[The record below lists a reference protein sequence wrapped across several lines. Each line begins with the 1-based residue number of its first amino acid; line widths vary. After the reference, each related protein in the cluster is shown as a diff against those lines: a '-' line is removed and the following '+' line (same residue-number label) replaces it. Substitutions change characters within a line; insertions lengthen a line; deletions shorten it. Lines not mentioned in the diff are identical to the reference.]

1 MSEKPNSRGQRR
13 RQLEKQKKAK
23 QSSKTG
29 LFKKLIIAILV
40 VGIAGL
46 LFGGGL
52 FAFYASS
59 APELD
64 EELLKDPISTEFYDI
79 NDKLF
84 ATIGAENRKYISYDD
99 IPKSMENAILATEDV
114 RFYEH
119 SGLDFYRLGGAVL
132 ANITSGFGSQGASTL
147 TQQVIKNSFL
157 QNEKTLKRKAQEAYL
172 AYQLEKKYEKE
183 EIFEM
188 YFNKVLMSG
197 RIYGFGT
204 AANSFYGRDLNDL
217 ELHEVALLAGM
228 PQSPNNFNPFKNP
241 EAAEKRRNI
250 VLRLMEQHG
259 KITKE
264 EMETAQAIPISEG
277 LLAAEKVESASKTK
291 YDAYLDVVLNEID
304 EKGAGDSLSDG
315 LKVYTTLD
323 PQAQQTVEDSLRSEN
338 FPTESMQAGMSVID
352 TKTGAIVAIG
362 GGRDFGPERG
372 LNFAQD
378 RSDRQ
383 IGSTAKPLIDYGPA
397 IEYLNWSTGQTIVDE
412 EMTYSDR
419 DKTPIRNFDGK
430 FLGEMTAREA
440 LYRSRNIPAVKTFR
454 EVDLKERTKFAK
466 GLGINSDKLANE
478 SSAIGA
484 FSGINTIELAASYA
498 AFGNKGIYTEPYSI
512 RSIEYRDGKTKR
524 TFEPKATPAMKDSTA
539 YMITDMLRDV
549 VSNKRG
555 ASGAAA
561 AISGLDIAGK
571 TGTTN
576 YTKKELDDYGLNSS
590 YAPDVWFAGY
600 STNYSI
606 SVWTGYEKKSQGIN
620 TSDGNERTFA
630 QRLFKNVMSNI
641 SANKETANFKRPNSV
656 IEATIEV
663 GSSPLRLASEYTP
676 DELKQTE
683 LFVRGTEPT
692 QISEEYEKLEL
703 EAPTK
708 LKADYSE
715 GDQTAILSWDHKKPK
730 RGDNDIPVMF
740 EVAVAV
746 DGGAATILQT
756 TDQKGLIVQ
765 GVEPG
770 KSYTFTVTAVAEE
783 TRSEPATATLE
794 IKAEEVPVDEPG
806 EGEGNG
812 NGNGNG
818 NDGGDGD
825 DTGDGE
831 GDGTGDGEGEGDG
844 TGDGEGDGEGD
855 GTGDGTG
862 DGDGEGTTSGASTTP
877 PPSNEDDT
885 STNTTP

>member
-1 MSEKPNSRGQRR
+1 MSQKPNSRGQRR
-13 RQLEKQKKAK
+13 TELKKQKKAK
-23 QSSKTG
+23 KTSTSG
-29 LFKKLIIAILV
+29 LFKKIFMALV
-40 VGIAGL
+40 IVGLAGL
-46 LFGGGL
+46 LFGGAL

-59 APELD
+59 SPELD

-79 NDKLF
+79 NNKIF
-84 ATIGAENRKYISYDD
+84 ATIGAENRKYINYDD

-119 SGLDFYRLGGAVL
+119 TGIDFYRLGGAVL
-132 ANITSGFGSQGASTL
+132 ANITSGFGSQGASTI

-172 AYQLEKKYEKE
+172 AYQLESKYEKE

-228 PQSPNNFNPFKNP
+228 PQSPNNYNPFKNP

-250 VLRLMEQHG
+250 VLLLMEQHG

-264 EMETAQAIPISEG
+264 EMEAAQAIPVSEG

-304 EKGAGDSLSDG
+304 AIGAGDSLSDG

-323 PQAQQTVEDSLRSEN
+323 PQAQQAVENTLIGEN
-338 FPTESMQAGMSVID
+338 FPTENMQAGLTVVD

-362 GGRDFGPERG
+362 GGRNFGPERG
-372 LNFAQD
+372 LNYAQD
-378 RSDRQ
+378 RTDRQ

-397 IEYLNWSTGQTIVDE
+397 IEYLNWSTGHTLNDE
-412 EMTYSDR
+412 EMTYSDKE
-419 DKTPIRNFDGK
+419 KTPIRNFDGK
-430 FLGEMTAREA
+430 YLGEMTAREA
-440 LYRSRNIPAVKTFR
+440 LYRSRNVPAVQTYR
-454 EVDLKERTKFAK
+454 EVTLNNRIDFAN
-466 GLGINSDKLANE
+466 GLGIPKKNLENE

-484 FSGINTIELAASYA
+484 FTGINTIELAASYA
-498 AFGNKGIYTEPYSI
+498 AFGNNGIFTKPYSI

-524 TFEPKATPAMKDSTA
+524 TFEPEAAPAMKDSTA

-549 VSNKRG
+549 VSGKRG
-555 ASGAAA
+555 ASGSSAAVQ
-561 AISGLDIAGK
+561 GLDIAGK

-576 YTKKELDDYGLNSS
+576 YTQEEFDKYGLPSS

-606 SVWTGYEKKSQGIN
+606 AVWTGYEKREQGIN
-620 TSDGNERTFA
+620 TGDGNERTFA
-630 QRLFKNVMSNI
+630 QRIFKNVMTKI

-656 IEATIEV
+656 VEATIEL
-663 GSSPLRLASEYTP
+663 GTSPLRLASEYTP
-676 DELKQTE
+676 DELKSTE

-692 QISEEYEKLEL
+692 EVSEEYEQLEI
-703 EAPTK
+703 EAPTN
-708 LKADYSE
+708 LQANYSE
-715 GDQTAILSWDHKKPK
+715 GDQTAILSWEHTTPK
-730 RGDNDIPVMF
+730 RGETDIPAMY
-740 EVAVAV
+740 EVSVSV
-746 DGGAATILQT
+746 DGGESIVLDS

-765 GVEPG
+765 NVKPG
-770 KSYTFTVTAVAEE
+770 KTYTFSVVATAEE
-783 TRSEPATATLE
+783 VRSSPATTSLE
-794 IKAEEVPVDEPG
+794 IEAEEVPVEEEPG
-806 EGEGNG
+806 EG
-812 NGNGNG
+812 
-818 NDGGDGD
+818 D
-825 DTGDGE
+825 D
-831 GDGTGDGEGEGDG
+831 DGTGDGEGEGDGSGDGEGDG

-855 GTGDGTG
+855 GSGDGEGEGTGDGEGDGTGTGDGTG
-862 DGDGEGTTSGASTTP
+862 DGSGDDDGTP
-877 PPSNEDDT
+877 
-885 STNTTP
+885 